1 MNELINL
8 DPTFTES
15 AFKTQIDNMF
25 VMLHMSY
32 MTSNLKRVA
41 HFISK
46 DVYEEYQKKLEEL
59 NSKNLRQMYDELN
72 VKSTD
77 IVDIKISEEK
87 FIIKVK
93 LISRYMDYIVDKTT
107 NKLVSGNN
115 KSRVEKTNFLTLEKI
130 RNFKIAS
137 IIKKC
142 PNCGASI
149 SVNTSGVCPFCRNI
163 YNQSD
168 YSWILTHIETID

>member
-46 DVYEEYQKKLEEL
+46 DVYEEYEKKLEEL
-59 NSKNLRQMYDELN
+59 NSKNLRQMYDEL
-72 VKSTD
+72 
-77 IVDIKISEEK
+77 
-87 FIIKVK
+87 KVK

>member
-46 DVYEEYQKKLEEL
+46 DVYEEYEKKLEEL

-77 IVDIKISEEK
+77 IVDIKTIASL
-87 FIIKVK
+87 FNNNFTNIGDIIKIITIIPTHPTAFFTSDM
-93 LISRYMDYIVDKTT
+93 LPAIVTAASAAMLPATGTAADAA
-107 NKLVSGNN
+107 
-115 KSRVEKTNFLTLEKI
+115 NFTARSDRLST
-130 RNFKIAS
+130 RAA
-137 IIKKC
+137 II
-142 PNCGASI
+142 
-149 SVNTSGVCPFCRNI
+149 
-163 YNQSD
+163 
-168 YSWILTHIETID
+168 L